1 MKSLIKFSS
10 VLFITIFLLACDGK
24 TSFNKLDC
32 YADVN
37 IHKSCGHSCKHH
49 SYNII
54 SDVINNNFPKRNIVV
69 SALGYVNQSDLDYAI
84 KVIKDFYGYDC
95 SIGGIEPITNDMYLN
110 GNLSMI
116 DANFTIEKLNQIEKT
131 NKTVY
136 LVNKEMYADN
146 INLRGYAIRNGNTIL
161 VVADKSIMKETL
173 IHEIGHSLGLA
184 HCDDLTC
191 VMAINNDKYD
201 KGTFCNKCF
210 SRLGITPTNVVTTEK
225 TIINYPSKNESN
237 FSGPDLYEH

>member
-1 MKSLIKFSS
+1 MKNLIKFSF
-10 VLFITIFLLACDGK
+10 VLFITIFLLTCDRK

-32 YADVN
+32 YTDIN
-37 IHKSCGHSCKHH
+37 IHKSCGHFCKHH
-49 SYNII
+49 SYCNVFFAIH
-54 SDVINNNFPKRNIVV
+54 NNFPKQHIVI

-110 GNLSMI
+110 GNLSKI
-116 DANFTIEKLNQIEKT
+116 DADFTIEKLNQIEKT
-131 NKTVY
+131 NTTIY
-136 LVNKEMYADN
+136 LVNKDMYTDN
-146 INLRGYAIRNGNTIL
+146 MGLRGYAIRNGNTIL
-161 VVADKSIMKETL
+161 VVADKSFMQGTL

-191 VMAINNDKYD
+191 VMAIDNDEYD

-210 SRLGITPTNVVTTEK
+210 SRLGINPTNVVTAEK
-225 TIINYPSKNESN
+225 TIINYPSKNESSY
-237 FSGPDLYEH
+237 FGPDFYEY